1 MCIQQNTHH
10 HILNSKSEYNRCS
23 IPRLSTRL
31 GDNEYKK
38 YEKGLEEERE
48 KEEIMEKR
56 IREMRKMRNKN
67 RKTKSQQTNPAQNGE
82 KLAQKLL
89 QEHAQA
95 GLANKLSK
103 KIWHPT

>member
-38 YEKGLEEERE
+38 YEKGLEEEKE
-48 KEEIMEKR
+48 KEEIMKKNQIDEKDEKQEQEAKIPTDKPCTKKEKNW
-56 IREMRKMRNKN
+56 IRNLHKN
-67 RKTKSQQTNPAQNGE
+67 MLE
-82 KLAQKLL
+82 LD
-89 QEHAQA
+89 
-95 GLANKLSK
+95 
-103 KIWHPT
+103 